1 MISDATA
8 FIYLSKIDELDL
20 LKKLYSIVII
30 PPAVKEEALIEGKEG
45 YLRIYK
51 AIKSGWI
58 KAVSPKK
65 KIKLGL
71 GAGES
76 QAINLAIE
84 RKDAIILDDA
94 FAIKAAKAF
103 DIRVF
108 RTTTVIFAALRNKTI
123 TKPDALKILNQLIEI
138 GYYISTK
145 EYAVLLS
152 KLE

>member
-8 FIYLSKIDELDL
+8 LICLSKIDELDL

-58 KAVSPKK
+58 KVVSPKK

-71 GAGES
+71 GA
-76 QAINLAIE
+76 
-84 RKDAIILDDA
+84 
-94 FAIKAAKAF
+94 
-103 DIRVF
+103 
-108 RTTTVIFAALRNKTI
+108 
-123 TKPDALKILNQLIEI
+123 
-138 GYYISTK
+138 
-145 EYAVLLS
+145 
-152 KLE
+152 